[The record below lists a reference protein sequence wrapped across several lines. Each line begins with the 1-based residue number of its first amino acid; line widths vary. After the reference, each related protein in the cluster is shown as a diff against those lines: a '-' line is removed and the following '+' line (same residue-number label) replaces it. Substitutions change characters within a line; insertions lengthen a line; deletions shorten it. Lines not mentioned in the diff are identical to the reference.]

1 MAEMTL
7 EEAQNKVFDVD
18 KLSDAEILRMNKLLQ
33 AESSKENATE
43 DDKAATGIVVSE
55 MRTRLEAYSQLE
67 SFELGDLDNVIAM
80 AGAVSSFSVQAD
92 MAKEVLAKAQ
102 AQKASLTPEQLNEA
116 ALEAMMKDPSYSKE
130 DLDIALDAGA
140 EYEQE
145 ILNNKEQE
153 AVQETGEN
161 EAENKAQDKQQEE
174 DSIRK
179 IKEQR
184 VKEGQEAEAKL
195 DKLLAYAQANGFK
208 TALDDKEEII
218 KHTFGNNPYLDN
230 IQKLWNQGHPKE
242 EIDIYEITKAIRT
255 GQATQKSLAD
265 KDKQLEANQTGSKEE
280 SEPERL
286 NNAILSST
294 KARKEKWNFN
304 ANDAM
309 DEMFAINSGLEYLSK
324 YTNNLEDIPEAD
336 REAARNLAETL
347 MNTADPKY
355 KDAIASFISRLDTL
369 TDKKGNATENNKTQ
383 DTTEVSVGNITPE
396 QLEANDK
403 ILDNIPHPLSIDG
416 NGNLVNK
423 EFEDEVTAL
432 KNLTFTDDNGKELS
446 EEEQNNARLSL
457 IEAAQLEAETYARAA
472 GNGNPEDVK
481 KLYYEHFKEALQRNV
496 VAAAFA
502 SDFQKGMTKE
512 QIAAKFAQAV
522 EKPQKANLTAVRAVA
537 ANSSVQSENLKD
549 KVKDKVKSIPVVQK
563 MTNKIKAF
571 DEKMT
576 KRYGKWYTVTRD
588 ITVNLAKVGY
598 NVTKYGALSAIA
610 GSNAPIVFAALAV
623 KGAYDTLYTMRKEAK
638 SQGKTFGQYFKEN
651 KFKVGFTCATTVA
664 SLGGAALG
672 FNSENADAKS
682 KLAFVSRSL
691 MVVKHAGPAFLHTA
705 SGLYKKYVKK
715 DNEGA
720 SVDFKKS
727 LGEWKQSGMALLGVL
742 AGREFSAE
750 ASEAINDV
758 KDYVTETFGGAEAQA
773 NVTGESSRVEMS
785 TPTAQMTPAE
795 MAQTLEHMGLHPDEI
810 AHMNPMEMQQYIAMN
825 PQDFQAAQEIMQ
837 DKDGD
842 GIADVYDVDHGQGW
856 ATANETQLGRLMDA
870 DPAKVNALLNDGEWH
885 SSAELKEMM
894 ENGKFNDE
902 QLKAI
907 HGLATREFDANGH
920 IIDSDLKAY
929 YENLAKEAAAKEA
942 AEEAARSE
950 AKDQEPV
957 SHQQQEPEMSA
968 DDKRAYAA
976 IMDIISKG
984 EDMNNPEVRAS
995 VEGLAKIHLQDIKD
1009 AMANGDGN
1017 ALATKIATLHA
1028 QGENQEIAEAT
1039 QQNEDD
1045 SRRMRHAKEDVLEA
1059 KAKLDAA
1066 HAALEQDPN
1075 NAKLQKEVAELE
1087 KKFDKESLDLEQR
1100 KLKEA
1105 DSELKDQIKQ
1115 DEKALG
1121 GFDRAYETVENKFGI
1136 SEEQVNKSLAAM
1148 GIDVN
1153 NLPQDMSSLPKEAQD
1168 LLNIKGMYDKAHT
1181 LETQLQDR
1189 VETNEQNRED
1199 IHKQEEA
1206 SKADEKGVKKG
1217 LGLDLAAQERLPGQS
1232 QVENSELIHSVKD
1245 MLNPSKEAEQAQ
1257 PVSEEQVETVA
1268 PANNEVQHYNV
1279 ESKIGI
1285 INYSMIEGKPVIGDN
1300 VQISTEKDSASLNVV
1315 KAELIKEE
1323 QAQKGHYNA
1332 SIVATK
1338 ANILLQNS
1346 VIANDLSER
1355 LAAGEKIE
1363 GAQEFIDKNNKALS
1377 KYGLERD
1384 ENGGIVKTGEQ
1395 QKQVSNTYNR
1405 QNQGYDR

>member
-55 MRTRLEAYSQLE
+55 IESRLEAYSKLD

-80 AGAVSSFSVQAD
+80 AGAVSSFSAQAD

-130 DLDIALDAGA
+130 DLDVALDAGA

-153 AVQETGEN
+153 AAQETGEN
-161 EAENKAQDKQQEE
+161 EAENKAQDKQQ
-174 DSIRK
+174 
-179 IKEQR
+179 
-184 VKEGQEAEAKL
+184 
-195 DKLLAYAQANGFK
+195 
-208 TALDDKEEII
+208 
-218 KHTFGNNPYLDN
+218 
-230 IQKLWNQGHPKE
+230 
-242 EIDIYEITKAIRT
+242 
-255 GQATQKSLAD
+255 
-265 KDKQLEANQTGSKEE
+265 EANQTGSKEE

-355 KDAIASFISRLDTL
+355 KDAIASFINRLDTL
-369 TDKKGNATENNKTQ
+369 TDKKGNTADKDKTQ
-383 DTTEVSVGNITPE
+383 ETTEVSVDNITPE

-403 ILDNIPHPLSIDG
+403 ILGDIQHPLAVDD

-432 KNLTFTDDNGKELS
+432 KNLTFTDDNGKDLS

-502 SDFQKGMTKE
+502 SDFQKDMTKE

-549 KVKDKVKSIPVVQK
+549 KVQNKVKSIPVVQK

-571 DEKMT
+571 DDNMT

-727 LGEWKQSGMALLGVL
+727 RGEWKQSGMALLGVL

-773 NVTGESSRVEMS
+773 NVTGESSHVEMS

-1168 LLNIKGMYDKAHT
+1168 LLNIKGMYEKAHEV
-1181 LETQLQDR
+1181 ETQLQDR
-1189 VETNEQNRED
+1189 VETNEQNREE
-1199 IHKQEEA
+1199 IQKQEEI

-1257 PVSEEQVETVA
+1257 PVSEKQVETVA

>member
-55 MRTRLEAYSQLE
+55 IESRLEAYSKLD

-80 AGAVSSFSVQAD
+80 AGAVSSFSAQAD

-130 DLDIALDAGA
+130 DLDIALDDAVA
-140 EYEQE
+140 YEQE

-184 VKEGQEAEAKL
+184 VKEGKEAEAKL
-195 DKLLAYAQANGFK
+195 DELLAYAQANGFK

-218 KHTFGNNPYLDN
+218 KHTFGNNPYMDN
-230 IQKLWNQGHPKE
+230 IQKLWDQGHPKE
-242 EIDIYEITKAIRT
+242 EIDIYKITKAIRT
-255 GQATQKSLAD
+255 GRATQKNLVD
-265 KDKQLEANQTGSKEE
+265 KDKQQEANQTGSKEE

-355 KDAIASFISRLDTL
+355 KDAIASFINRLDTL
-369 TDKKGNATENNKTQ
+369 TDKKGNTADKDKTQ
-383 DTTEVSVGNITPE
+383 ETTEVSVDNITPE

-403 ILDNIPHPLSIDG
+403 ILGDIQHPLAVDD

-432 KNLTFTDDNGKELS
+432 KNLTFTDDNGKDLS

-549 KVKDKVKSIPVVQK
+549 KVQNKVKSIPVVQK

-571 DEKMT
+571 DDNMT

-727 LGEWKQSGMALLGVL
+727 RGEWKQSGMALLGVL

-773 NVTGESSRVEMS
+773 AVVDNIAVER
-785 TPTAQMTPAE
+785 AE
-795 MAQTLEHMGLHPDEI
+795 MLEKMGFSPDVI
-810 AHMNPMEMQQYIAMN
+810 AHMDPQVMQQYIDMD
-825 PQDFQAAQEIMQ
+825 PQKFHVAQMMEQ

-842 GIADVYDVDHGQGW
+842 GIPDAIDVDHGQGW
-856 ATANETQLGRLMDA
+856 ATANETQLDRLMDA
-870 DPAKVNALLNDGEWH
+870 DPAKVNEILNDGKWH
-885 SSAELKEMM
+885 SSADLKEMM

-1168 LLNIKGMYDKAHT
+1168 LLNIKGMYEKAHEV
-1181 LETQLQDR
+1181 ETQLQDR

-1257 PVSEEQVETVA
+1257 PVSEKQVETVA

>member
-55 MRTRLEAYSQLE
+55 IESRLEAYSKLD

-80 AGAVSSFSVQAD
+80 AGAVSSFSAQAD

-130 DLDIALDAGA
+130 DLDIALDAA
-140 EYEQE
+140 VAYEQE

-153 AVQETGEN
+153 AAQET
-161 EAENKAQDKQQEE
+161 
-174 DSIRK
+174 S
-179 IKEQR
+179 
-184 VKEGQEAEAKL
+184 
-195 DKLLAYAQANGFK
+195 
-208 TALDDKEEII
+208 
-218 KHTFGNNPYLDN
+218 
-230 IQKLWNQGHPKE
+230 
-242 EIDIYEITKAIRT
+242 
-255 GQATQKSLAD
+255 
-265 KDKQLEANQTGSKEE
+265 EE
-280 SEPERL
+280 S
-286 NNAILSST
+286 NASD
-294 KARKEKWNFN
+294 NVVV
-304 ANDAM
+304 
-309 DEMFAINSGLEYLSK
+309 DEENS
-324 YTNNLEDIPEAD
+324 
-336 REAARNLAETL
+336 
-347 MNTADPKY
+347 
-355 KDAIASFISRLDTL
+355 
-369 TDKKGNATENNKTQ
+369 ATENKEDILTEEDQQAIEVVENTPEDQAELDKFDKEAGIDKVTQ
-383 DTTEVSVGNITPE
+383 E

-403 ILDNIPHPLSIDG
+403 IMDNMPHPLAIDE

-432 KNLTFTDDNGKELS
+432 KNLTFTDDNGKDLS
-446 EEEQNNARLSL
+446 EEEQNAARSDL
-457 IEAAQLEAETYARAA
+457 IYAAQLEAETYARAA

-522 EKPQKANLTAVRAVA
+522 NNPQKANLTAVRAVA
-537 ANSSVQSENLKD
+537 ANSSAGATKINDRIKA
-549 KVKDKVKSIPVVQK
+549 KFKSIPAVQK
-563 MTNKIKAF
+563 MEAKINAFDAAMTEKYGKKYEVAKRLSKAAWKSVKNVAIYTAIGAMSGPAAPFAMAALSVKSAYDSTKAIQAEAKKNNMSFWQYAKANKGKVALAFTMSGLTLAGSALGLGAGGQELATKIQPALRTATRILSVGGKAAPALVSTIKAGW
-571 DEKMT
+571 K
-576 KRYGKWYTVTRD
+576 
-588 ITVNLAKVGY
+588 
-598 NVTKYGALSAIA
+598 
-610 GSNAPIVFAALAV
+610 
-623 KGAYDTLYTMRKEAK
+623 
-638 SQGKTFGQYFKEN
+638 
-651 KFKVGFTCATTVA
+651 KF
-664 SLGGAALG
+664 
-672 FNSENADAKS
+672 
-682 KLAFVSRSL
+682 
-691 MVVKHAGPAFLHTA
+691 
-705 SGLYKKYVKK
+705 VKK

-720 SVDFKKS
+720 QADWTKAKE
-727 LGEWKQSGMALLGVL
+727 GWA
-742 AGREFSAE
+742 RTAE
-750 ASEAINDV
+750 AAIGIVAGSLATEGISEAKAATVDGI
-758 KDYVTETFGGAEAQA
+758 
-773 NVTGESSRVEMS
+773 TGESSHVEMS

-907 HGLATREFDANGH
+907 HGLATREFDENGH

-942 AEEAARSE
+942 AEAAAKEEALKAE
-950 AKDQEPV
+950 NTPDNVKDHEPV
-957 SHQQQEPEMSA
+957 YYQPEGQEMSA
-968 DDKRAYAA
+968 DDKRAYDA

-984 EDMNNPEVRAS
+984 EDMNNPEIRAS

-1075 NAKLQKEVAELE
+1075 NEKLQKEVAELE

-1153 NLPQDMSSLPKEAQD
+1153 NLPQDMSALPKEAQD
-1168 LLNIKGMYDKAHT
+1168 LLNIKGMYDKAHEV
-1181 LETQLQDR
+1181 ETQLQDR

-1199 IHKQEEA
+1199 IQKQEEI

-1257 PVSEEQVETVA
+1257 PVSEKQVETVA